1 MARGV
6 ITQKNFIME
15 KKAKIIATLGP
26 AIYSENKLKQL
37 INLGVD
43 AFRINFSHN
52 TNGISKIV
60 YKIRKIE
67 KIIKKKISLIADLQG
82 VKLRV
87 GKIKKENQKIIFN
100 QNYIFDTKNELG
112 NNKRI
117 TFPYPKI
124 LKKLKKGNKILIDD
138 GKFTFV
144 VIKRTGNSVTTIC
157 KSQNCYMKSS
167 KSVHVQNLEI
177 PFNKLTS
184 KDKKDIK
191 SAIKLGCNWIALS
204 YIQNEKLILETRKLI
219 KSDVGIISKIENKH
233 ALKNITKI
241 IKATDS
247 IMIARGDL
255 AIDIGHSEVPKV
267 QLSLIKKCSQFS
279 KSVIVATQM
288 LESMIEN
295 NTATRAEINDIATA
309 IFQGAD
315 AVMLSAET
323 AIGKFPTLAVST
335 MAKTISSTEKYKKE
349 HIEDFKNLI
358 ISNKDP
364 VKSILLSVKDIAYN
378 SNVKAIIVF
387 SNSGK
392 SAKLVSAM
400 RPAAK
405 ILTIS
410 PNINVSRQVS
420 LLWGVQSINSRDAN
434 NWKDMMS
441 ISKEIIKKLKFIKKN
456 DFVVITAGL
465 PFGKSGMTNMIRLYK
480 VEA

>member
-1 MARGV
+1 
-6 ITQKNFIME
+6 ME

-26 AIYSENKLKQL
+26 SIYNETKLKKL
-37 INLGVD
+37 IDLGVD

-52 TNGISKIV
+52 TSNINRIISKI
-60 YKIRKIE
+60 RKVE
-67 KIIKKKISLIADLQG
+67 SAKGKKISLIADLQG
-82 VKLRV
+82 VKLRI
-87 GKIKKENQKIIFN
+87 GKFKSDKQVIKLNQKIIF
-100 QNYIFDTKNELG
+100 DTNKTLG
-112 NNKRI
+112 DSKRI
-117 TFPYPKI
+117 NFPYPKI
-124 LKKLKKGNKILIDD
+124 FKKLKKGNKILIDD
-138 GKFTFV
+138 GKYLFV
-144 VIKRTGNSVTTIC
+144 VVNKYQKSVILKC
-157 KSQNCYMKSS
+157 KSQNCILKSN
-167 KSVHVQNLEI
+167 KSVHI
-177 PFNKLTS
+177 PNFDIVFNKLTT

-191 SAIKLGCNWIALS
+191 TAVKLGCNWIALS
-204 YIQNEKLILETRKLI
+204 YLQNDKIIHQARKLI
-219 KSDVGIISKIENKH
+219 KKDIGIISKIENKH
-233 ALKNITKI
+233 ALRNINKI

-315 AVMLSAET
+315 TVMLSAEA
-323 AIGKFPTLAVST
+323 AIGKFPTQAVST
-335 MAKTISSTEKYKKE
+335 MKQTIISTEKYKKK
-349 HIEDFKNLI
+349 HIEDFKNSI
-358 ISNKDP
+358 ITNKDP

-378 SNVKAIIVF
+378 PNVKAIIVF

-410 PNINVSRQVS
+410 PNINVCRQVS
-420 LLWGVQSINSRDAN
+420 LLWGIQSINSRDAN
-434 NWKDMMS
+434 GWKDMMS
-441 ISKEIIKKLKFIKKN
+441 ISKEIIKKLKFIKRN

-465 PFGKSGMTNMIRLYK
+465 PFGKAGMTNMIRLYK
-480 VEA
+480 VGS

>member
-1 MARGV
+1 
-6 ITQKNFIME
+6 ME

-26 AIYSENKLKQL
+26 AIYSDTKLKTL
-37 INLGVD
+37 IDLGVD

-52 TNGISKIV
+52 TNGVNKIV
-60 YKIRKIE
+60 SRIRKIE
-67 KIIKKKISLIADLQG
+67 KNTNKKISLIADLQG

-87 GKIKKENQKIIFN
+87 GKIKNESQRIKFNQKF
-100 QNYIFDTKNELG
+100 IFDNKFEIG

-124 LKKLKKGNKILIDD
+124 LRKLKKGNKILIDD
-138 GKFTFV
+138 GKFTFIV
-144 VIKRTGNSVTTIC
+144 TNKIGNSVVTVC
-157 KSQNCYMKSS
+157 KSQNCFMKSK
-167 KSVHVQNLEI
+167 KSVHIQNVDI
-177 PFNKLTS
+177 AFNKLTI
-184 KDKKDIK
+184 KDKQDIK

-204 YIQNEKLILETRKLI
+204 YIQNEKLIFEARKLI
-219 KSDVGIISKIENKH
+219 KKDMGIISKIENKH
-233 ALKNITKI
+233 ALKNIVNI
-241 IKATDS
+241 IKSSDS

-267 QLSLIKKCSQFS
+267 QLSLIKKCSQYS

-295 NTATRAEINDIATA
+295 STATRAEINDIATA

-315 AVMLSAET
+315 TVMLSAEA
-323 AIGKFPTLAVST
+323 AIGKYPTQAVST
-335 MAKTISSTEKYKKE
+335 MAKTIISTEKYKKE
-349 HIEDFKNLI
+349 HIEDFKNSI
-358 ISNKDP
+358 MANKDP

-378 SNVKAIIVF
+378 TNVKAIIVF

-410 PNINVSRQVS
+410 PNVNISRQVS

-434 NWKDMMS
+434 GWKDMMS
-441 ISKEIIKKLKFIKKN
+441 ISKEIIRKLKFIKKN

-465 PFGKSGMTNMIRLYK
+465 PFGKAGMTNMIRLYK
-480 VEA
+480 VGT

>member
-1 MARGV
+1 
-6 ITQKNFIME
+6 ME

-26 AIYSENKLKQL
+26 AIYSETKLKQL
-37 INLGVD
+37 VNLGVD

-52 TNGISKIV
+52 TKGIGTIV
-60 YKIRKIE
+60 NRIRKIE
-67 KIIKKKISLIADLQG
+67 KNTNKKISLIGDLQG
-82 VKLRV
+82 VKLRI
-87 GKIKKENQKIIFN
+87 GKIENESQKIKFNQK
-100 QNYIFDTKNELG
+100 YIFDCKNLLG
-112 NNKRI
+112 NFNRI

-124 LKKLKKGNKILIDD
+124 IRSLKKGNKILIDD
-138 GKFTFV
+138 GKFSFV
-144 VIKRTGNSVTTIC
+144 VIKKIGKSVITVC
-157 KSQNCYMKSS
+157 KSQNCYMKSN
-167 KSVHVQNLEI
+167 KSVHI
-177 PFNKLTS
+177 PNFDIAFNRLTI

-191 SAIKLGCNWIALS
+191 KAIKLGCNWIALS

-219 KSDVGIISKIENKH
+219 RNDMGIISKIENKH
-233 ALKNITKI
+233 ALKNINEI
-241 IKATDS
+241 IKSSDS

-309 IFQGAD
+309 VFQGAD
-315 AVMLSAET
+315 TVMLSAEA
-323 AIGKFPTLAVST
+323 AIGKFPSQAVST
-335 MAKTISSTEKYKKE
+335 MAKTIISTEKYKKE
-349 HIEDFKNLI
+349 HIEDFKNSI
-358 ISNKDP
+358 MANKDP

-378 SNVKAIIVF
+378 SDVKAIIVF

-405 ILTIS
+405 VITIS
-410 PNINVSRQVS
+410 PNINVCRQVS

-434 NWKDMMS
+434 GWKDMMS
-441 ISKEIIKKLKFIKKN
+441 ISREIIKKLKFVKKN
-456 DFVVITAGL
+456 NFVVITAGL
-465 PFGKSGMTNMIRLYK
+465 PFGKAGMTNMIRLYK
-480 VEA
+480 VGT

>member
-1 MARGV
+1 
-6 ITQKNFIME
+6 ME

-26 AIYSENKLKQL
+26 AIYSDIKLKKL

-52 TNGISKIV
+52 TSGIKKIV
-60 YKIRKIE
+60 SRIRKLE
-67 KIIKKKISLIADLQG
+67 RLLKKKIPLIADLQG

-87 GKIKKENQKIIFN
+87 GNILGNSQKIMYNQK
-100 QNYIFDTKNELG
+100 YIFD
-112 NNKRI
+112 NKKDIGDGTRVY
-117 TFPYPKI
+117 FPYPNI

-138 GKFTFV
+138 GKYTFIVLSKKGQSV
-144 VIKRTGNSVTTIC
+144 VTIC
-157 KSQNCYMKSS
+157 KSHNCIIKNN
-167 KSVHVQNLEI
+167 KSVHIPNLDFT
-177 PFNKLTS
+177 FNKLTN
-184 KDKKDIK
+184 KDKRDIK
-191 SAIKLGCNWIALS
+191 FAAKLGCNWVALS
-204 YIQNEKLILETRKLI
+204 YIQNEKLILEARSLI
-219 KSDVGIISKIENKH
+219 KKDIGIISKIENKH
-233 ALKNITKI
+233 ALRNIVKI
-241 IKATDS
+241 IKASDS

-315 AVMLSAET
+315 TVMLSAEA
-323 AIGKFPTLAVST
+323 AIGKYPTQAVST
-335 MAKTISSTEKYKKE
+335 MYKTIISAEKYKKE
-349 HIEDFKNLI
+349 HIQDFKNSI
-358 ISNKDP
+358 ITNRDP
-364 VKSILLSVKDIAYN
+364 VKSILLSVKDMAYN
-378 SNVKAIIVF
+378 PDVKAIIVF

-392 SAKLVSAM
+392 SVKLVSAM

-410 PNINVSRQVS
+410 PNINVCRQVS

-434 NWKDMMS
+434 GWKDMMS

-456 DFVVITAGL
+456 DFVIITAGL
-465 PFGKSGMTNMIRLYK
+465 PFGKAGMTNMVRLYK
-480 VEA
+480 VGT

>member
-1 MARGV
+1 
-6 ITQKNFIME
+6 ME

-26 AIYSENKLKQL
+26 AIYSNTKLDQL

-52 TNGISKIV
+52 TQGINSIV
-60 YKIRKIE
+60 SKIRKIE
-67 KIIKKKISLIADLQG
+67 RSTNKKLAIIADLQG

-87 GKIKKENQKIIFN
+87 GNIKGDSQRIKYNQK
-100 QNYIFDTKNELG
+100 YIFDTKKKIG
-112 NNKRI
+112 DHSRI

-124 LKKLKKGNKILIDD
+124 IKKLKKRNKILIDD

-144 VIKRTGNSVTTIC
+144 VTGKKGSAVTTIC
-157 KSQNCYMKSS
+157 KSQNCIMKSN
-167 KSVHVQNLEI
+167 KSIHI
-177 PFNKLTS
+177 PNFDIAFNKLTS

-191 SAIKLGCNWIALS
+191 TAIKLGCNWIALS
-204 YIQNEKLILETRKLI
+204 YIQNEKLILEARKLI
-219 KSDVGIISKIENKH
+219 KKDMGIISKIENKH
-233 ALKNITKI
+233 ALKNIVKI

-315 AVMLSAET
+315 TVMLSAEA
-323 AIGKFPTLAVST
+323 AIGKFPAQAVST
-335 MAKTISSTEKYKKE
+335 MTKTILSTEKYKRQ
-349 HIEDFKNLI
+349 HIEDFKNSI
-358 ISNKDP
+358 ISNIDP

-378 SNVKAIIVF
+378 TNVKAIIVF

-405 ILTIS
+405 IVTIS

-420 LLWGVQSINSRDAN
+420 LLWGVQSINSRDASG
-434 NWKDMMS
+434 WKDMMS
-441 ISKEIIKKLKFIKKN
+441 ISKEIIKKLRFIKKN

-465 PFGKSGMTNMIRLYK
+465 PFGRAGMTNMIRLFK
-480 VEA
+480 VGT

>member
-1 MARGV
+1 
-6 ITQKNFIME
+6 ME

-26 AIYSENKLKQL
+26 AIYSNTKLKQL
-37 INLGVD
+37 VNLGVD

-52 TNGISKIV
+52 TKKISKIV
-60 YKIRKIE
+60 SNIRKIE
-67 KIIKKKISLIADLQG
+67 KYTNKKIALIADLQG

-87 GKIKKENQKIIFN
+87 GNIKGDSQRIKFN
-100 QNYIFDTKNELG
+100 QQYIFDTKKNIG
-112 NNKRI
+112 DQSRI
-117 TFPYPKI
+117 NFPYPKI

-144 VIKRTGNSVTTIC
+144 VIGKKGLAVKTIC
-157 KSQNCYMKSS
+157 KSQNCFMKSN
-167 KSVHVQNLEI
+167 KSIHI
-177 PFNKLTS
+177 PNFDIAFNKLTS
-184 KDKKDIK
+184 KDKKDIRT
-191 SAIKLGCNWIALS
+191 AIKLGCNWIALS
-204 YIQNEKLILETRKLI
+204 YLQNEKIILEARKLI
-219 KSDVGIISKIENKH
+219 KKDMGIISKIENKH
-233 ALKNITKI
+233 ALKNIVKI

-247 IMIARGDL
+247 VMIARGDL

-315 AVMLSAET
+315 TVMLSAEA
-323 AIGKFPTLAVST
+323 AIGKFPTQAVST
-335 MAKTISSTEKYKKE
+335 MTQTILSTEKYKRQ
-349 HIEDFKNLI
+349 HIEDFKNTI

-378 SNVKAIIVF
+378 TNVKAIIVF

-405 ILTIS
+405 IVTIS

-420 LLWGVQSINSRDAN
+420 LLWGVHSINSRDASG
-434 NWKDMMS
+434 WKDMMS
-441 ISKEIIKKLKFIKKN
+441 ISKEIIKKLRFIKKN

-465 PFGKSGMTNMIRLYK
+465 PFGRAGMTNMVRLYK
-480 VEA
+480 VGS

>member
-1 MARGV
+1 
-6 ITQKNFIME
+6 ME

-26 AIYSENKLKQL
+26 SIYGKNKLKKL
-37 INLGVD
+37 MDLGVD

-60 YKIRKIE
+60 SRIRKIE
-67 KIIKKKISLIADLQG
+67 RSKNKKISLIADLQG

-87 GKIKKENQKIIFN
+87 GKINNDSQKIKYNQK
-100 QNYIFDTKNELG
+100 YIFDIKKELG
-112 NNKRI
+112 NENRI
-117 TFPYPKI
+117 TLPYPKI
-124 LKKLKKGNKILIDD
+124 INKLKKGNKILIDD
-138 GKFTFV
+138 GKFIFV
-144 VIKRTGNSVTTIC
+144 VVKKLNKSIITVC
-157 KSQNCYMKSS
+157 KSQNCYIKSN
-167 KSVHVQNLEI
+167 KSVHIQNLDI
-177 PFNKLTS
+177 TFNKLTL

-191 SAIKLGCNWIALS
+191 KAIKIGCNWIALS
-204 YIQNEKLILETRKLI
+204 YIQNAKLIHETRKLI
-219 KSDVGIISKIENKH
+219 KKDMGIISKIENKH
-233 ALKNITKI
+233 ALRNITDI

-279 KSVIVATQM
+279 KYVIVATQM

-315 AVMLSAET
+315 TVMLSAEA
-323 AIGKFPTLAVST
+323 AIGKFPTQAVST
-335 MAKTISSTEKYKKE
+335 MAQTIISTEKYKKD
-349 HIEDFKNLI
+349 HIEDFKNSI

-364 VKSILLSVKDIAYN
+364 VKSVLLSVKDIAYN
-378 SNVKAIIVF
+378 PNVKAIIVF

-420 LLWGVQSINSRDAN
+420 LLWGVQSINSRDASD
-434 NWKDMMS
+434 WKDMMS

-456 DFVVITAGL
+456 DYAIITAGL
-465 PFGKSGMTNMIRLYK
+465 PFGKAGMTNMIRLYK
-480 VEA
+480 VGS

>member
-1 MARGV
+1 
-6 ITQKNFIME
+6 ME

-26 AIYSENKLKQL
+26 AIYNESKLRQL
-37 INLGVD
+37 VNLGVD
-43 AFRINFSHN
+43 AFRINFSHD
-52 TNGISKIV
+52 TNGIGKIV
-60 YKIRKIE
+60 SRIRRIE
-67 KIIKKKISLIADLQG
+67 KNTNKKIALIADLQG

-87 GKIKKENQKIIFN
+87 GKTNNENYKIKYNQKFT
-100 QNYIFDTKNELG
+100 FDNKKELG
-112 NNKRI
+112 NNNRI

-138 GKFTFV
+138 GKFTFIV
-144 VIKRTGNSVTTIC
+144 TKKVGNSVTTIC
-157 KSQNCYMKSS
+157 KSQNCYIKSN
-167 KSVHVQNLEI
+167 KSVHIQNLDI
-177 PFNKLTS
+177 SFNKLTT

-204 YIQNEKLILETRKLI
+204 YIQNEKLIHESRKLI
-219 KSDVGIISKIENKH
+219 KKDMGIISKIENKY
-233 ALKNITKI
+233 ALKNITEI

-315 AVMLSAET
+315 TVMLSAEA
-323 AIGKFPTLAVST
+323 AIGKFPSQAVST
-335 MAKTISSTEKYKKE
+335 MTQTIISTEKYKKD
-349 HIEDFKNLI
+349 HIEDFKNSI
-358 ISNKDP
+358 IANKDP
-364 VKSILLSVKDIAYN
+364 VKSVLLSVKDIAYN
-378 SNVKAIIVF
+378 PDVKAIIVF

-420 LLWGVQSINSRDAN
+420 LLWGVQSINSRDASG
-434 NWKDMMS
+434 WKDMMS
-441 ISKEIIKKLKFIKKN
+441 ISKEIIKKHKFIKKN
-456 DFVVITAGL
+456 DFVIITAGL
-465 PFGKSGMTNMIRLYK
+465 PFGKAGMTNMVRLYK
-480 VEA
+480 VGL

>member
-1 MARGV
+1 
-6 ITQKNFIME
+6 ME

-26 AIYSENKLKQL
+26 AIHNEAKLKQL
-37 INLGVD
+37 VNLGVD

-52 TNGISKIV
+52 TNGINTIISR
-60 YKIRKIE
+60 IRKIE
-67 KIIKKKISLIADLQG
+67 KNTNKKISLIADLQG

-87 GKIKKENQKIIFN
+87 GKIKNESQIIKFNQK
-100 QNYIFDTKNELG
+100 YIFDNKNELG
-112 NNKRI
+112 NNNRI
-117 TFPYPKI
+117 RFPYPKI
-124 LKKLKKGNKILIDD
+124 IKKLKKGNKILIDD

-144 VIKRTGNSVTTIC
+144 VSKKSLNSVTTIC
-157 KSQNCYMKSS
+157 KSQNCYMKNN
-167 KSVHVQNLEI
+167 KSVHIQNLDI
-177 PFNKLTS
+177 AFNKLTK

-191 SAIKLGCNWIALS
+191 TAIKLGCNWIALS
-204 YIQNEKLILETRKLI
+204 YIQNEKLVYETRKLI
-219 KSDVGIISKIENKH
+219 KKDMGIISKIENKS

-315 AVMLSAET
+315 TVMLSAEA
-323 AIGKFPTLAVST
+323 AIGKFPSQAVST
-335 MAKTISSTEKYKKE
+335 MTETIVSTEKYKKE
-349 HIEDFKNLI
+349 HIEDFKNSI
-358 ISNKDP
+358 ISNRDP

-378 SNVKAIIVF
+378 TDVKAIIVF

-405 ILTIS
+405 IITIS

-420 LLWGVQSINSRDAN
+420 LLWGVQSVNSRDAN
-434 NWKDMMS
+434 GWKDMMS

-456 DFVVITAGL
+456 DFIVITAGL
-465 PFGKSGMTNMIRLYK
+465 PFGKAGMTNMIRLYK
-480 VEA
+480 VGA

>member
-1 MARGV
+1 
-6 ITQKNFIME
+6 ME

-26 AIYSENKLKQL
+26 AIYSENKLKKL
-37 INLGVD
+37 VDLGVD

-52 TNGISKIV
+52 THGIHKIISKIRTV
-60 YKIRKIE
+60 E
-67 KIIKKKISLIADLQG
+67 KKNGKKLSLIADLQG
-82 VKLRV
+82 VKLRI
-87 GKIKKENQKIIFN
+87 GIMKNENQKIKFN
-100 QNYIFDTKNELG
+100 QKFIFDNKKNFG
-112 NNKRI
+112 DINRVN
-117 TFPYPKI
+117 FPYPKI
-124 LKKLKKGNKILIDD
+124 LKKLKKGDKILIDD
-138 GKFTFV
+138 GKFLFK
-144 VIKRTGNSVTTIC
+144 VIGKNKSAVITKC
-157 KSQNCYMKSS
+157 KSQNCTLKSK
-167 KSVHVQNLEI
+167 KSIHI
-177 PFNKLTS
+177 PNFDISFNKLTS

-191 SAIKLGCNWIALS
+191 TAIKLGCNWIALS
-204 YIQNEKLILETRKLI
+204 YLQNEKLIIETRRLI
-219 KSDVGIISKIENKH
+219 KKDMGIISKIENKH
-233 ALKNITKI
+233 ALKNINKI
-241 IKATDS
+241 IQATDS

-315 AVMLSAET
+315 TVMLSAEA
-323 AIGKFPTLAVST
+323 AIGKFPSQAVST
-335 MAKTISSTEKYKKE
+335 MSQTILSTEKYKKE
-349 HIEDFKNLI
+349 HIGDFKNSI
-358 ISNKDP
+358 MNNKDP

-378 SNVKAIIVF
+378 PDVKAIIVF

-405 ILTIS
+405 IVTIS

-434 NWKDMMS
+434 GWKDMMS

-456 DFVVITAGL
+456 DFVIITAGL
-465 PFGKSGMTNMIRLYK
+465 PFGKAGMTNMVRLYK
-480 VEA
+480 VGS

>member
-1 MARGV
+1 
-6 ITQKNFIME
+6 ME

-37 INLGVD
+37 VNLGVD

-60 YKIRKIE
+60 SKIRKIE
-67 KIIKKKISLIADLQG
+67 KNTRKKISLIADLQG
-82 VKLRV
+82 VKLRI
-87 GKIKKENQKIIFN
+87 GKIKNDSQKIRFNQKF
-100 QNYIFDTKNELG
+100 IFDNNDEIGNE
-112 NNKRI
+112 KRI
-117 TFPYPKI
+117 TFAYPKV
-124 LKKLKKGNKILIDD
+124 LKKLNKGNKILIDD
-138 GKFTFV
+138 GKFIFIVTKK
-144 VIKRTGNSVTTIC
+144 IGNSIVTVC
-157 KSQNCYMKSS
+157 KSQNCFMKSN
-167 KSVHVQNLEI
+167 KSVHIQNVDI
-177 PFNKLTS
+177 AFNKLTT
-184 KDKKDIK
+184 KDKQDIK

-204 YIQNEKLILETRKLI
+204 YIQNEKLIYEARKLI
-219 KSDVGIISKIENKH
+219 NKDMGIISKIENKH
-233 ALKNITKI
+233 ALKNIVNI
-241 IKATDS
+241 IKASDS

-267 QLSLIKKCSQFS
+267 QLSLIKKCSQYS

-315 AVMLSAET
+315 TVMLSAEA
-323 AIGKFPTLAVST
+323 AIGKFPSQAVTT
-335 MAKTISSTEKYKKE
+335 MSKTIISTEKYKKE
-349 HIEDFKNLI
+349 HIEDFKNSI
-358 ISNKDP
+358 IANKDP

-378 SNVKAIIVF
+378 TNVKAIIVF

-434 NWKDMMS
+434 SWKDMIS
-441 ISKEIIKKLKFIKKN
+441 ISKEIIKKLRFIKKG
-456 DFVVITAGL
+456 DFVIITAGL
-465 PFGKSGMTNMIRLYK
+465 PFGKAGMTNMIRLYK
-480 VEA
+480 VGS

>member
-1 MARGV
+1 
-6 ITQKNFIME
+6 ME

-26 AIYSENKLKQL
+26 SIYNESKLNKLVD
-37 INLGVD
+37 LGVD

-52 TNGISKIV
+52 TSNIKRIISH
-60 YKIRKIE
+60 IRKIE
-67 KIIKKKISLIADLQG
+67 KRKDKKISLIADLQG
-82 VKLRV
+82 IKLRI
-87 GKIKKENQKIIFN
+87 GKIKEGCQKIKFNQKFILDN
-100 QNYIFDTKNELG
+100 KMQVG
-112 NNKRI
+112 NNFRVN
-117 TFPYPKI
+117 FPYIKI

-138 GKFTFV
+138 GKYLFSV
-144 VIKRTGNSVTTIC
+144 VAKSKNSIITRC
-157 KSQNCYMKSS
+157 KSHNCIIRSNKG
-167 KSVHVQNLEI
+167 VHIPNI
-177 PFNKLTS
+177 NMPFNNLTS

-191 SAIKLGCNWIALS
+191 IAARLGCNWIALS
-204 YIQNEKLILETRKLI
+204 FLQNEKLIFAARKLI
-219 KSDVGIISKIENKH
+219 KKDIGIIAKIENKI
-233 ALKNITKI
+233 ALKNIDKI

-247 IMIARGDL
+247 VMVARGDL

-267 QLSLIKKCSQFS
+267 QLSLIKKCSENS

-315 AVMLSAET
+315 TVMLSAET
-323 AIGKFPTLAVST
+323 AIGKFPTQAVST
-335 MAKTISSTEKYKKE
+335 MTQTILSTEKYKRK
-349 HIEDFKNLI
+349 HIEDFKNSI
-358 ISNKDP
+358 IANKDP

-378 SNVKAIIVF
+378 PDVKAIIVF

-420 LLWGVQSINSRDAN
+420 LLWGVKSINSRDAN
-434 NWKDMMS
+434 GWKDMMS
-441 ISKEIIKKLKFIKKN
+441 ISKEIIRKLKFVKKN

-465 PFGKSGMTNMIRLYK
+465 PFGKAGMTNMVRLYK
-480 VEA
+480 VQ

>member
-1 MARGV
+1 
-6 ITQKNFIME
+6 ME
-15 KKAKIIATLGP
+15 KKAKIIATIGP
-26 AIYSENKLKQL
+26 AIYSSARLKKL

-52 TNGISKIV
+52 TNGVSKIV
-60 YKIRKIE
+60 SKIRKIE
-67 KIIKKKISLIADLQG
+67 KITNKKISLIADLQG

-87 GKIKKENQKIIFN
+87 GKIKNESQKIKFNQK
-100 QNYIFDTKNELG
+100 YIFDNKFEIG

-138 GKFTFV
+138 GKFIFIVTNK
-144 VIKRTGNSVTTIC
+144 IGNSVVTIC
-157 KSQNCYMKSS
+157 KSQNCFMKSN
-167 KSVHVQNLEI
+167 KSVHIQNVDI
-177 PFNKLTS
+177 TFNKLTK

-204 YIQNEKLILETRKLI
+204 YIQNEKLILEARKLI
-219 KSDVGIISKIENKH
+219 KKDMGIISKIENKH
-233 ALKNITKI
+233 ALRNIVNI
-241 IKATDS
+241 IKTTDS

-267 QLSLIKKCSQFS
+267 QLSLIKKCSQYS

-295 NTATRAEINDIATA
+295 STATRAEINDIATA

-315 AVMLSAET
+315 TVMLSAEA
-323 AIGKFPTLAVST
+323 AIGKYPTQAVST
-335 MAKTISSTEKYKKE
+335 MAKTIISTEKYKKE
-349 HIEDFKNLI
+349 HIEDFKNSI
-358 ISNKDP
+358 MANKDP

-378 SNVKAIIVF
+378 TNVKAIIVF

-410 PNINVSRQVS
+410 PNINISRQVS

-434 NWKDMMS
+434 GWKDMMS

-465 PFGKSGMTNMIRLYK
+465 PFGKAGMTNMVRLYK
-480 VEA
+480 VGT

>member
-1 MARGV
+1 
-6 ITQKNFIME
+6 ME

-26 AIYSENKLKQL
+26 AIYSNTKLKQL
-37 INLGVD
+37 VNLGVD
-43 AFRINFSHN
+43 AFRINFSHK
-52 TNGISKIV
+52 TQGIDKIV
-60 YKIRKIE
+60 SKIRKIE
-67 KIIKKKISLIADLQG
+67 RSSNKKLSLIADLQG

-87 GKIKKENQKIIFN
+87 GNIKGDSQRIRYNQK
-100 QNYIFDTKNELG
+100 YIFDTKKIIGDLS
-112 NNKRI
+112 RI
-117 TFPYPKI
+117 NFPYPKI
-124 LKKLKKGNKILIDD
+124 LKKLKIGNKILIDD

-144 VIKRTGNSVTTIC
+144 VTGKKGLAVSTIC
-157 KSQNCYMKSS
+157 KSQNCFMKSN
-167 KSVHVQNLEI
+167 KSVHVPNFDI
-177 PFNKLTS
+177 AFDKLTA

-191 SAIKLGCNWIALS
+191 TAIKLGCNWIALS
-204 YIQNEKLILETRKLI
+204 YLQNEKLILEARKLI
-219 KSDVGIISKIENKH
+219 KKDMGIISKIENKH
-233 ALKNITKI
+233 ALKNIIKI

-315 AVMLSAET
+315 TVMLSAEA
-323 AIGKFPTLAVST
+323 AIGKFPTQAVST
-335 MAKTISSTEKYKKE
+335 MTKTILSTEKYKRQ
-349 HIEDFKNLI
+349 HIEDFKNSI

-378 SNVKAIIVF
+378 PDVKAIIVF

-405 ILTIS
+405 VVTIS

-420 LLWGVQSINSRDAN
+420 LLWGVQSINSRDASG
-434 NWKDMMS
+434 WKDMMS
-441 ISKEIIKKLKFIKKN
+441 ISKEIIKRLKFIKKN

-465 PFGKSGMTNMIRLYK
+465 PFGKAGMTNMVRLYK
-480 VEA
+480 VGT

>member
-1 MARGV
+1 
-6 ITQKNFIME
+6 ME

-26 AIYSENKLKQL
+26 AIYKETKLKQL
-37 INLGVD
+37 VNLGVD

-52 TNGISKIV
+52 TNGISKV
-60 YKIRKIE
+60 VSRIRNIE
-67 KIIKKKISLIADLQG
+67 KKTKKKISLIADLQG
-82 VKLRV
+82 VKLRI
-87 GKIKKENQKIIFN
+87 GKIKSDNQKIKFN
-100 QNYIFDTKNELG
+100 QKLIFDNRNLIG
-112 NNKRI
+112 DNKRV
-117 TFPYPKI
+117 TFAYPKI
-124 LKKLKKGNKILIDD
+124 LNKLKKGNKILIDD
-138 GKFTFV
+138 GKFIFIVTKKIGSSV
-144 VIKRTGNSVTTIC
+144 VAIC
-157 KSQNCYMKSS
+157 KSQNCFIRSN
-167 KSVHVQNLEI
+167 KSVHIQNVDI
-177 PFNKLTS
+177 AFNKLTI

-204 YIQNEKLILETRKLI
+204 YIQNEKLILEARKLI
-219 KSDVGIISKIENKH
+219 RKDMGIISKIENKH
-233 ALKNITKI
+233 ALKNIVNI
-241 IKATDS
+241 IKTSDS

-267 QLSLIKKCSQFS
+267 QLSLIKKCSQYS

-295 NTATRAEINDIATA
+295 STATRAEINDIATA

-315 AVMLSAET
+315 TVMLSAEA
-323 AIGKFPTLAVST
+323 AIGKFPSQAVST
-335 MAKTISSTEKYKKE
+335 MSKTIISTEKYKKE
-349 HIEDFKNLI
+349 HIEDFKNSI

-378 SNVKAIIVF
+378 TNVKAIIVF

-400 RPAAK
+400 RPAAN

-434 NWKDMMS
+434 GWKDMMS

-456 DFVVITAGL
+456 DFVIITAGL
-465 PFGKSGMTNMIRLYK
+465 PFGKAGMTNMIRLYK
-480 VEA
+480 VGS

>member
-1 MARGV
+1 
-6 ITQKNFIME
+6 ME

-26 AIYSENKLKQL
+26 AIYRESKLKQL

-60 YKIRKIE
+60 SRIRKIE
-67 KIIKKKISLIADLQG
+67 KNTKKKISLIADLQG

-87 GKIKKENQKIIFN
+87 GKIKNESQKIKYNQKFV
-100 QNYIFDTKNELG
+100 FDNKKEIG
-112 NNKRI
+112 NSDRI

-124 LKKLKKGNKILIDD
+124 LNKLKKGNKILVDD
-138 GKFTFV
+138 GKFTFI
-144 VIKRTGNSVTTIC
+144 VIKKIGNSVLTIC
-157 KSQNCYMKSS
+157 KSQNCFMKSN
-167 KSVHVQNLEI
+167 KSIHIQKLDIAFNNLTI
-177 PFNKLTS
+177 

-191 SAIKLGCNWIALS
+191 TAIKLGCNWIALS
-204 YIQNEKLILETRKLI
+204 YIQNEKLILEARKLI
-219 KSDVGIISKIENKH
+219 KKDMGIISKIENKH
-233 ALKNITKI
+233 ALKNIINI

-267 QLSLIKKCSQFS
+267 QLSLIKKCSQYS

-315 AVMLSAET
+315 TVMLSAEA
-323 AIGKFPTLAVST
+323 AIGKYPSQAVST
-335 MAKTISSTEKYKKE
+335 MAKTIISTEKYKKE
-349 HIEDFKNLI
+349 HIEDFKNKILA
-358 ISNKDP
+358 NKDP

-378 SNVKAIIVF
+378 TNVKAIIVF

-420 LLWGVQSINSRDAN
+420 LLWGVQSINSRDAHG
-434 NWKDMMS
+434 WKDMMS
-441 ISKEIIKKLKFIKKN
+441 ISKEIIKKIKFIKKN
-456 DFVVITAGL
+456 DFVIITAGL
-465 PFGKSGMTNMIRLYK
+465 PFGKAGMTNMIRLYK
-480 VEA
+480 VGT

>member
-1 MARGV
+1 
-6 ITQKNFIME
+6 ME

-26 AIYSENKLKQL
+26 AIYSNTKLKQL
-37 INLGVD
+37 VNLGVD

-52 TNGISKIV
+52 TSGINKIV
-60 YKIRKIE
+60 SKIRKIE
-67 KIIKKKISLIADLQG
+67 RSANKKLSLIADLQG

-87 GKIKKENQKIIFN
+87 GNIKGDGQRIKYNQK
-100 QNYIFDTKNELG
+100 YIFDTKNKIG
-112 NNKRI
+112 NDSRI
-117 TFPYPKI
+117 NFPYPKI
-124 LKKLKKGNKILIDD
+124 IRKLKKGNKILIDD
-138 GKFTFV
+138 GKYLFT
-144 VIKRTGNSVTTIC
+144 VIGKKGSSIITKC
-157 KSQNCYMKSS
+157 KSQNCVLRSNKSF
-167 KSVHVQNLEI
+167 HVPNLDI
-177 PFNKLTS
+177 TFNKLTL

-191 SAIKLGCNWIALS
+191 TAIKLGCNWIALS
-204 YIQNEKLILETRKLI
+204 YLQNDKLIIETRKLI
-219 KSDVGIISKIENKH
+219 KKDMGIISKIENKH
-233 ALKNITKI
+233 ALKNIKKI
-241 IKATDS
+241 IQASDS

-315 AVMLSAET
+315 TVMLSAE
-323 AIGKFPTLAVST
+323 AAVGKFPTQAVST
-335 MAKTISSTEKYKKE
+335 MTETILSTEKYKRE
-349 HIEDFKNLI
+349 HIEDFKNSI
-358 ISNKDP
+358 IANKDP
-364 VKSILLSVKDIAYN
+364 VKSILLSVKDMAYN

-405 ILTIS
+405 IVTIS

-434 NWKDMMS
+434 GWKDMMS

-465 PFGKSGMTNMIRLYK
+465 PFGKAGMTNMVRLYK
-480 VEA
+480 VGS

>member
-1 MARGV
+1 
-6 ITQKNFIME
+6 ME

-26 AIYSENKLKQL
+26 AIYSATKLKQL
-37 INLGVD
+37 VNLGVD

-52 TNGISKIV
+52 TNGIKGIV
-60 YKIRKIE
+60 SKIRKIE
-67 KIIKKKISLIADLQG
+67 KSTNKKIALIADLQV

-87 GKIKKENQKIIFN
+87 GKIEDGINRIKYNQK
-100 QNYIFDTKNELG
+100 YIFDTKKNIG
-112 NNKRI
+112 DQFRI
-117 TFPYPKI
+117 NFPYPKI

-138 GKFTFV
+138 GKFTFQV
-144 VIKRTGNSVTTIC
+144 VGIKGLTVSTIC
-157 KSQNCYMKSS
+157 KSQNCYIRSNKSI
-167 KSVHVQNLEI
+167 HI
-177 PFNKLTS
+177 PNFDIAFNKLTS

-191 SAIKLGCNWIALS
+191 IATKLGCNWIALS
-204 YIQNEKLILETRKLI
+204 YLQNDKLIHQTRKLI
-219 KSDVGIISKIENKH
+219 RKDMGIISKIENKH
-233 ALKNITKI
+233 ALKNIINI

-315 AVMLSAET
+315 TVMLSAEA
-323 AIGKFPTLAVST
+323 AIGKFPTQAVST
-335 MAKTISSTEKYKKE
+335 MSRTILSTEKYKRQ
-349 HIEDFKNLI
+349 HIEDFKNSI

-378 SNVKAIIVF
+378 PNVKAIIVF

-420 LLWGVQSINSRDAN
+420 LLWGVHSINSRDAN
-434 NWKDMMS
+434 GWKDMMS
-441 ISKEIIKKLKFIKKN
+441 ISKEIIRKLKFIKKN

-480 VEA
+480 VGT

>member
-1 MARGV
+1 
-6 ITQKNFIME
+6 ME

-26 AIYSENKLKQL
+26 AIYHKNKLEHL
-37 INLGVD
+37 VDLGVD

-52 TNGISKIV
+52 TEDIQNIV
-60 YKIRKIE
+60 TKIRKIE
-67 KIIKKKISLIADLQG
+67 KKLNKKISLIADLQG

-87 GKIKKENQKIIFN
+87 GKVVNQSQKIRYNQK
-100 QNYIFDTKNELG
+100 YIFDNKNELG
-112 NNKRI
+112 TNKRI
-117 TFPYPKI
+117 SFPYPKI
-124 LKKLKKGNKILIDD
+124 LKKLNKGNKILIDD
-138 GKFTFV
+138 GKFIFIVT
-144 VIKRTGNSVTTIC
+144 KRIGNSVTTIC
-157 KSQNCYMKSS
+157 KSQNCYIKNNKSIHI
-167 KSVHVQNLEI
+167 KDLEVS
-177 PFNKLTS
+177 FDKLTI

-191 SAIKLGCNWIALS
+191 TAIKLGCNWIALS
-204 YIQNEKLILETRKLI
+204 YIQNAKLIIEARKLI
-219 KSDVGIISKIENKH
+219 KSDMGIISKIENKY
-233 ALKNITKI
+233 ALKDIINI

-247 IMIARGDL
+247 VMIARGDL

-315 AVMLSAET
+315 TVMLSAEA
-323 AIGKFPTLAVST
+323 AIGKFPSQAVST
-335 MAKTISSTEKYKKE
+335 MAKTIISAERYKKE
-349 HIEDFKNLI
+349 HIEDFKNSILN
-358 ISNKDP
+358 NKDP

-434 NWKDMMS
+434 GWKDMMS
-441 ISKEIIKKLKFIKKN
+441 ISKEIIKKIKFIKKN
-456 DFVVITAGL
+456 DYVIITAGL
-465 PFGKSGMTNMIRLYK
+465 PFGKAGMTNMIRLYK
-480 VEA
+480 VGT